1 MKRLIF
7 FSFRREGAGITAE
20 TTGQRRR
27 PTTRRDALVLAVALM
42 TGYPM
47 TYASTPDANTD
58 AAGVPFAAYLDAV
71 ERFNNAIAAQREAVA
86 AARAGVPM
94 AGLRPDPSLSLGVGP
109 AELGRE
115 VRPKPRLAQ
124 SIGLSYT
131 IETGDKRERRVAA
144 ARSQVSAGEAALAG
158 AGRQAAADAATAFI
172 EACRTREALQR
183 QEASLAALGDIVR
196 MNERRHGAGD
206 LGGLELLQSRNERD
220 QFLATVVRARAEART
235 AMEAL
240 AAPLGRRWR
249 EAFGDASPLCTFR
262 DGQAPEGLDGI
273 DGIEGIEAIGGAGG
287 IQGSHEDEALDA
299 LVARALDERDDVR
312 IARAAVDSARAA
324 ADLVRA
330 NRWVDP
336 SVSLSYGYTPQGR
349 RGVAADGSAVDPS
362 PRSNTVSVSVS
373 VPLPLSRLD
382 RGDLVQAESAVTQ
395 ALLALR
401 QTELQAQADVRAT
414 HAQYRAAL
422 ENLTRYR
429 DATLGDARRVVEG
442 LRLSYRQGA
451 ASLLELLSAQRAA
464 DETELAYL
472 QARSELAA
480 ATVRLQ
486 LSLGRAPAP

>member
-1 MKRLIF
+1 MKRLF
-7 FSFRREGAGITAE
+7 FLFPRREGAGIAAK
-20 TTGQRRR
+20 TTGQQRR
-27 PTTRRDALVLAVALM
+27 PINHRDALVLAAALV
-42 TGYPM
+42 TGFPM

-58 AAGVPFAAYLDAV
+58 ATGVPFAAYLDAV
-71 ERFNNAIAAQREAVA
+71 ERFSNTIAAQREAVA

-131 IETGDKRERRVAA
+131 IETGGKRERRVAA

-158 AGRQAAADAATAFI
+158 AGRQAAADAAAAFI

-220 QFLATVVRARAEART
+220 QFLATVVRARADART

-262 DGQAPEGLDGI
+262 DGQAPEGLE
-273 DGIEGIEAIGGAGG
+273 GIEGTGGSVG
-287 IQGSHEDEALDA
+287 IQESHEDEALDA
-299 LVARALDERDDVR
+299 LVARALDQRDDVR

-336 SVSLSYGYTPQGR
+336 SVSLNYGYTPQGR
-349 RGVAADGSAVDPS
+349 RGLAADGSAVDPS

-429 DATLGDARRVVEG
+429 DATLGDARHVVEG

-464 DETELAYL
+464 DDTELAYL

>member
-7 FSFRREGAGITAE
+7 LSPRREGAGISAK

-27 PTTRRDALVLAVALM
+27 PTSRRDALVLAAALM
-42 TGYPM
+42 TGFPM
-47 TYASTPDANTD
+47 TYASTPDADTNAT
-58 AAGVPFAAYLDAV
+58 GVPFAAYLDAV
-71 ERFNNAIAAQREAVA
+71 ERFSNTIAAQREAVA

-158 AGRQAAADAATAFI
+158 AGRQAAADAAAAFI

-220 QFLATVVRARAEART
+220 QFLATVVRARADART

-262 DGQAPEGLDGI
+262 DGLAPEGLDGI
-273 DGIEGIEAIGGAGG
+273 EGTGGSSGIEG
-287 IQGSHEDEALDA
+287 SHEGEALDA
-299 LVARALDERDDVR
+299 LVARALDQRDDVR

-349 RGVAADGSAVDPS
+349 RGVAADGSAVAPS

-373 VPLPLSRLD
+373 VPIPLSRLD

-464 DETELAYL
+464 DDTELAYL

>member
-7 FSFRREGAGITAE
+7 LFPRREGAGISAK
-20 TTGQRRR
+20 TTGQRQRS
-27 PTTRRDALVLAVALM
+27 TSRRDTLVLTAALM
-42 TGYPM
+42 TGFPM
-47 TYASTPDANTD
+47 TYASTPDADTNAT
-58 AAGVPFAAYLDAV
+58 GVPFAAYLDAV
-71 ERFNNAIAAQREAVA
+71 ERFSNTIAAQREAVA

-158 AGRQAAADAATAFI
+158 AGRQAAADAAAAFI

-183 QEASLAALGDIVR
+183 QEVSLAALGDIVR

-220 QFLATVVRARAEART
+220 QFLATVVRARADART

-262 DGQAPEGLDGI
+262 DGQAPEGLDGVE
-273 DGIEGIEAIGGAGG
+273 GIEGTGGSVG
-287 IQGSHEDEALDA
+287 IQESHEDEALDA
-299 LVARALDERDDVR
+299 LVARALDQRDDVR

-373 VPLPLSRLD
+373 VPIPLSRLD

-442 LRLSYRQGA
+442 LRLSYRHGA

-464 DETELAYL
+464 DDTELAYL

>member
-7 FSFRREGAGITAE
+7 LSPRREGAGSTAE

-27 PTTRRDALVLAVALM
+27 PTSRRDTLVLAAALM
-42 TGYPM
+42 TGFPM
-47 TYASTPDANTD
+47 TYASTPDADTNAT
-58 AAGVPFAAYLDAV
+58 GVPFAAYLEAV
-71 ERFNNAIAAQREAVA
+71 ERFSNAIAAQREAVA
-86 AARAGVPM
+86 AARAGVPL

-144 ARSQVSAGEAALAG
+144 ARSQVSADEAALAG
-158 AGRQAAADAATAFI
+158 AGRQAAADAAAAFI

-183 QEASLAALGDIVR
+183 QEVSLAALGDIVR

-220 QFLATVVRARAEART
+220 QFLAAVVRARAEART
-235 AMEAL
+235 AMEGL

-262 DGQAPEGLDGI
+262 DGQAPEGP
-273 DGIEGIEAIGGAGG
+273 DGIEGIEAIGGSGG
-287 IQGSHEDEALDA
+287 IEGSHESEALDA
-299 LVARALDERDDVR
+299 LVARALDQRDDVR

-464 DETELAYL
+464 DDTELAYL

>member
-1 MKRLIF
+1 M
-7 FSFRREGAGITAE
+7 TA
-20 TTGQRRR
+20 
-27 PTTRRDALVLAVALM
+27 P
-42 TGYPM
+42 
-47 TYASTPDANTD
+47 TPDANTD
-58 AAGVPFAAYLDAV
+58 TTGVPFAAYLEAV
-71 ERFNNAIAAQREAVA
+71 ERFSNAIAAQREAVA

-144 ARSQVSAGEAALAG
+144 ARSQVSADEAALAG
-158 AGRQAAADAATAFI
+158 AGRQAAADAAAAFI

-183 QEASLAALGDIVR
+183 QEVSLAALGDIVR

-220 QFLATVVRARAEART
+220 QFLATVVRARADART

-262 DGQAPEGLDGI
+262 DGQAPEGLDGVE
-273 DGIEGIEAIGGAGG
+273 GIEGTGGSVG
-287 IQGSHEDEALDA
+287 IQESHEDEALDA
-299 LVARALDERDDVR
+299 LVARALDQRDDVR

-373 VPLPLSRLD
+373 VPIPLSRLD
-382 RGDLVQAESAVTQ
+382 RSDLVQAESAVTQ

-442 LRLSYRQGA
+442 LRLSYRHGA

-464 DETELAYL
+464 DDTELAYL

>member
-1 MKRLIF
+1 MKRLISLF
-7 FSFRREGAGITAE
+7 PRREGAGISAK

-27 PTTRRDALVLAVALM
+27 PTSRRDTLVLAAALM
-42 TGYPM
+42 TGFPM
-47 TYASTPDANTD
+47 TYASTPDADTNAT
-58 AAGVPFAAYLDAV
+58 GVPFAAYLEAV
-71 ERFNNAIAAQREAVA
+71 ERFSNTIAAQREAVA

-158 AGRQAAADAATAFI
+158 AGRQAAADAAAAFI

-220 QFLATVVRARAEART
+220 QFLATVVRARADART

-262 DGQAPEGLDGI
+262 DGLAPEGLDGI
-273 DGIEGIEAIGGAGG
+273 EGIGGSGGIEG
-287 IQGSHEDEALDA
+287 SHEGEALDA
-299 LVARALDERDDVR
+299 LVARALDQRDDVR

-464 DETELAYL
+464 DDTELAYL

>member
-1 MKRLIF
+1 MKRLISLF
-7 FSFRREGAGITAE
+7 PRREGAGISAK

-27 PTTRRDALVLAVALM
+27 PTSRRDTLVLAAALM
-42 TGYPM
+42 TGFPM
-47 TYASTPDANTD
+47 TYASTPDADTNAT
-58 AAGVPFAAYLDAV
+58 GVPFAAYLEAV
-71 ERFNNAIAAQREAVA
+71 ERFSNTIAAQREAVA

-158 AGRQAAADAATAFI
+158 AGRQAAADAAAAFI

-220 QFLATVVRARAEART
+220 QFLATVVRARADART

-249 EAFGDASPLCTFR
+249 EAFGDTSPLCTFR
-262 DGQAPEGLDGI
+262 DGLAPEGLDGI
-273 DGIEGIEAIGGAGG
+273 EGIGGSGGIEG
-287 IQGSHEDEALDA
+287 SHEGEALDA
-299 LVARALDERDDVR
+299 LVARALDQRDDVR

-464 DETELAYL
+464 DDTELAYL